1 MDSCLMKISVW
12 RMRLLRRG
20 PRLEA
25 GWPVRRY
32 GFDKNTDQ
40 KEGGSEIRQ
49 QRQKRDRIMR
59 MFRNTS
65 SNFSGQLDEEKER
78 KKRT

>member
-1 MDSCLMKISVW
+1 MKTSVW

-40 KEGGSEIRQ
+40 KEGGSGIRQ
-49 QRQKRDRIMR
+49 
-59 MFRNTS
+59 
-65 SNFSGQLDEEKER
+65 
-78 KKRT
+78 